1 MKTHS
6 QGFTLIEM
14 VIYIALLGIV
24 LLGTLQSGYPILAHM
39 QNLDTRISRDME
51 VLFIFQKISWM
62 LGQSKTLTFP
72 QKNTSGD
79 DLSVETYAGETYHL
93 RLENGYI
100 EMSTDGILFLP
111 LTSSRISVES
121 FVVTHHDST
130 PAYLEISLTIDGIL
144 YGPLERYSLPL

>member
-51 VLFIFQKISWM
+51 VLFVFQKISWV
-62 LGQSKTLTFP
+62 LSQSKTLILP
-72 QKNTSGD
+72 QKNTSGN
-79 DLSVETYAGETYHL
+79 DLSLETYTGETYHF

-100 EMSTDGILFLP
+100 EMSTDGVLFIP
-111 LTSSRISVES
+111 LTSSRVTVEN
-121 FVVTHHDST
+121 FIVTHHSVA
-130 PAYLEISLTIDGIL
+130 PAHLEISLTVDGIL
-144 YGPLERYSLPL
+144 YGPLERYTIPL